1 MGSGGVIRPLLLPR
15 AGVGRP
21 RIVDRLVVNG
31 ILYVFLLLD
40 AVGCIYPLSTAHT
53 RHAGVGLGVG
63 VLWACGLRFFRP
75 YFSKLSHKARSRYS
89 SALQSFP
96 DIEGAERSIG

>member
-31 ILYVFLLLD
+31 ILCVL
-40 AVGCIYPLSTAHT
+40 IT
-53 RHAGVGLGVG
+53 RCRWMHLPAKYGSYKTCWGRFRSWSVMGVWSK
-63 VLWACGLRFFRP
+63 VL
-75 YFSKLSHKARSRYS
+75 
-89 SALQSFP
+89 
-96 DIEGAERSIG
+96 

>member
-31 ILYVFLLLD
+31 ILYVL
-40 AVGCIYPLSTAHT
+40 IT
-53 RHAGVGLGVG
+53 RCRWMHLPAKYGSYKT
-63 VLWACGLRFFRP
+63 C
-75 YFSKLSHKARSRYS
+75 
-89 SALQSFP
+89 
-96 DIEGAERSIG
+96 